1 MSEYYLGFTGAQ
13 LDDAIN
19 KVRSGYLLPSGNSPV
34 ITTNGTHNVKN
45 YENAVVNV
53 PVGITPIGNLTDSLI
68 VRNSSAEQSNASHIA
83 TIPAGYYVNSDIV
96 ISDWK
101 TGTITGN
108 GTTGGTFKVPYS
120 SIGFIPKWV
129 ALIATSS
136 SAKAANSVICF
147 FSSPTSSRYWYF
159 GSSTTSVNTGH
170 DTVYAKMDST
180 GITFPAI
187 SSSTKYAACTY
198 RWFALR

>member
-19 KVRSGYLLPSGNSPV
+19 KVRSGYILPSEIINISS
-34 ITTNGTHNVKN
+34 NVQDMDISKGKKLN
-45 YENAVVNV
+45 VNV

-68 VRNSSAEQSNASHIA
+68 VRSSTEEDTNASHIA

-101 TGTITGN
+101 TGIITGN
-108 GTTGGTFKVPYS
+108 GTTGGSFKVPYS
-120 SIGFIPKWV
+120 SIGFIPKYV
-129 ALIATSS
+129 VLIAATS
-136 SAKAANSVICF
+136 SAKAANCVTCF
-147 FSSPTSSRYWYF
+147 FSSLKNSRYWYF
-159 GSSTTSVNTGH
+159 GTSSTSVNTGH
-170 DTVYAKMDST
+170 DSVYAKMDST
-180 GITFPAI
+180 GVTFPAI
-187 SSSTKYAACTY
+187 SSSTKYAAGNY